1 MVPLPNHEPETNSE
15 PIDLDERLGEAIE
28 AYLEVA
34 EAGGPTDPEEFA
46 KAYPDLGDDLVAALE
61 GLALVQG
68 LVGEANG
75 PGHRLEEGRRVA
87 GYRIV
92 RELGRGGMG
101 IVYEAVHVGLDRP
114 VALKVLGTQA
124 APDSSGRRR
133 FLNEAKTAAGLHHT
147 HIVPVFDVGQ
157 VGGLCYYA
165 MQRIEGSGLDR
176 VLRIMRRDRPVAAG
190 STLGSGARK
199 TGFSPAPRS
208 LPARSRSRPDDISL
222 ALSGLGDDT
231 RSWRGGVDVGGG
243 SAWRTRE
250 PVDQPPAF
258 TPPRGSAYYRWVAE
272 VGQQAAEA
280 LAHAHQRGVIHRDI
294 KPSNLLVDARGMVW
308 VADFGL
314 ARRLA
319 DPSQT
324 QFDSLLGTPRYMSPE
339 QARTGAIDGRA
350 DVYSLGATLYELVTL
365 RPPFDGQSAAE
376 LIEQIQTREPARPRR
391 FDPRVPLDLET
402 ILLKALAKRPDDRY
416 ESADALAEDLARF
429 LAHEPVKARRIGP
442 VGRLVRFAQRHPSLT
457 AVSTTAAALVI
468 STATYAYVRV
478 ARERDRAE
486 QAQARTEA
494 ANQQLKTV
502 NGQLNQTGR
511 QLRAT
516 YLALLDKSA
525 ANIQV
530 SDIPDRRSKGLET
543 LHDAAKMDPDPAT
556 RVKLRDRALA
566 FLSMRDVKAQP
577 TIPTPPRKQQHG
589 LIFTANGKRI
599 AALSDRGELGIWDV
613 AGRELV
619 DSTSL
624 PIGSQRPGQANGRGG
639 MRGRPGDS
647 RIAAAGEQVAVI
659 STDSGSIGFFD
670 LASPDLPAE
679 TLPLK
684 GHHVSSLLASAD
696 GRRLLT
702 VDSRPNQGN
711 PNRSGPQDRLEPPE
725 EPRIS
730 LWDRDHPESPRA
742 TLTLP
747 ATKLEPPLRPGPLLL
762 AISPDGSRIAIAR
775 LNETE
780 ISLWD
785 GQGQPLRDSQGQLLP
800 PIDVQVNATT
810 LALGPAGLLAVAG
823 NGGEIAIWDLSLARP
838 KRMLSLG
845 GHHSFIT
852 LLRFSPQNA
861 SILAATGIGGAVEL
875 WDLSTHSMIAALPT
889 KEWVDDLAFSPDGQ
903 TLAAG
908 QASSIAVWS
917 VVEPVAQQV
926 LPETGDTPRSVAFG
940 PRDLLAIAS
949 TEATPAQAPSPL
961 RLWGGPGRCPVS
973 VQAWDQVRPSSV
985 GFDDRGRLIAIEPD
999 AIRWFE
1005 PPALAPVRVVEL
1017 PPPGRRPDDRGRGP
1031 RADRGKAEGPPGPT
1045 SARADGKADGP
1056 PGPGLPRFAV
1066 RSLDGRTL
1074 IVARPNGLLLW
1085 RESAPESLVPFAL
1098 PEPIQGYSGRGTVA
1112 ALDPSGS
1119 GIYYLSRGEKL
1130 IAQPIGAEDP
1140 GRAPWSIS
1148 VTQATTLAI
1157 RPDGLTIAV
1166 AERSGR
1172 ILLVDA
1178 ARGSIRETLPPLADD
1193 ASPIESLAFS
1203 PDGRTLA
1210 VGAREQIRLWALD
1223 GKPRPIVRLPGHRG
1237 SVRSMAFDAKG
1248 ARLAGADEKTI
1259 KVWDLA
1265 PLRGELAKLGLDW

>member
-1 MVPLPNHEPETNSE
+1 MVPRTEPEPEATG
-15 PIDLDERLGEAIE
+15 PIDRDERLGEAIE
-28 AYLEVA
+28 AYLELA
-34 EAGGPTDPEEFA
+34 ESGGGPTDPEEFA
-46 KAYPDLGDDLVAALE
+46 KGYPDLGEDLVAALE

-190 STLGSGARK
+190 SSLGSGSRRI
-199 TGFSPAPRS
+199 GPSPAPRS
-208 LPARSRSRPDDISL
+208 LLRSRPDDVSL
-222 ALSGLGDDT
+222 ARSGLGEET
-231 RSWRGGVDVGGG
+231 TSWRPGTDVGGG
-243 SAWRTRE
+243 SAWRTRV
-250 PVDQPPAF
+250 PVDQPPTF
-258 TPPRGSAYYRWVAE
+258 TPPRGSAYYRWVAD
-272 VGQQAAEA
+272 VGRQAADA

-294 KPSNLLVDARGMVW
+294 KPSNLLVDARGMIW

-324 QFDSLLGTPRYMSPE
+324 QFDSMLGTPRYMSPE

-350 DVYSLGATLYELVTL
+350 DVYSLGATLYELITL

-376 LIEQIQTREPARPRR
+376 LIDQIKTREPARPRK
-391 FDPRVPLDLET
+391 FDAKVPLDLET

-416 ESADALAEDLARF
+416 ETADALAEDLARF
-429 LAHEPVKARRIGP
+429 LAYEPVKARRIGP

-457 AVSTTAAALVI
+457 AVSTSAAVVVLSI
-468 STATYAYVRV
+468 ATYAYVRV
-478 ARERDRAE
+478 LRERDRAE
-486 QAQARTEA
+486 QAQARTEV
-494 ANQQLKTV
+494 ANNQLKTV

-516 YLALLDKSA
+516 MLAFLEKNA
-525 ANIQV
+525 ANIQL
-530 SDIPDRRSKGLET
+530 SDIPDRRSKGLES

-556 RVKLRDRALA
+556 RIKLRDRALA
-566 FLSMRDVKAQP
+566 FLSMRDVQARP
-577 TIPTPPRKQQHG
+577 TIPTPKESQHG
-589 LIFTANGKRI
+589 LIFATNGKRI

-613 AGRELV
+613 ARRELV
-619 DSTSL
+619 DSTDL
-624 PIGSQRPGQANGRGG
+624 PIGPLRPGPASGRGG

-647 RIAAAGEQVAVI
+647 RIATAGNQVAVI
-659 STDSGSIGFFD
+659 ATDRGSIGFFD
-670 LASPDLPAE
+670 LASPDAPAE
-679 TLPLK
+679 ILPLK

-702 VDSRPNQGN
+702 VDSRLNQGN
-711 PNRSGPQDRLEPPE
+711 PNRPGPQDRMEPFE

-730 LWDRDHPESPRA
+730 LWDRDHPHPESPRA

-747 ATKLEPPLRPGPLLL
+747 ATKLESPLRPGPLLL

-775 LNETE
+775 QNETE

-838 KRMLSLG
+838 KKMMSLG

-889 KEWVDDLAFSPDGQ
+889 KEWVDDLTFSLDGQ

-908 QASSIAVWS
+908 QSSSIALWS

-926 LPETGDTPRSVAFG
+926 LPETGDIPRSVAFG
-940 PRDLLAIAS
+940 PGDLLAIAS
-949 TEATPAQAPSPL
+949 VEATPGQPPSPL

-985 GFDDRGRLIAIEPD
+985 GFDARGRLIAIEAD

-1005 PPALAPVRVVEL
+1005 PPALSPVQVVEL
-1017 PPPGRRPDDRGRGP
+1017 RSPGRRLDDRRSP
-1031 RADRGKAEGPPGPT
+1031 RADRGKTEGPQGPT
-1045 SARADGKADGP
+1045 SARADGKAEGLQ
-1056 PGPGLPRFAV
+1056 GPGLPRFAI
-1066 RSLDGRTL
+1066 RSPDGRTL
-1074 IVARPNGLLLW
+1074 VVSRPNGLFLW
-1085 RESAPESLVPFAL
+1085 RESAPETLVPLAL
-1098 PEPIQGYSGRGTVA
+1098 LEPVQGYSGRGTVA

-1119 GIYYLSRGEKL
+1119 KIYYLSRGEGL
-1130 IAQPIGAEDP
+1130 IAQPIETDDQGQT
-1140 GRAPWSIS
+1140 GWS
-1148 VTQATTLAI
+1148 TPTTLATTLAI
-1157 RPDGLTIAV
+1157 SPDGQTLAV

-1178 ARGSIRETLPPLADD
+1178 ARGALRGFLPPLADD
-1193 ASPIESLAFS
+1193 TSPIESLAFS
-1203 PDGRTLA
+1203 FDGRTLA

-1223 GKPRPIVRLPGHRG
+1223 GNPRSIVRLPGHRG
-1237 SVRSMAFDAKG
+1237 SVRSLAFDATG
-1248 ARLAGADEKTI
+1248 VRLAGADEKTI

-1265 PLRGELAKLGLDW
+1265 PLRAELSKIGLDW